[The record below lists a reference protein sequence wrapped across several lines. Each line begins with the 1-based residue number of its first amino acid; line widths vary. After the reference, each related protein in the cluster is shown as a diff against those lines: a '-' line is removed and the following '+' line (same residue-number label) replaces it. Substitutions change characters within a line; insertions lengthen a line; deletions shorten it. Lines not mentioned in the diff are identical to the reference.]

1 MFKTIG
7 VIGDSIAHGLY
18 DAENLGWVARL
29 GQMML
34 KKYPGGFVFN
44 NMSQF
49 GDNVADACNRAIF
62 EVNSRK
68 CELILVSVGLND
80 LRRRKNFDLQIDLS
94 EGARIMYWNKL
105 LDVLQQS
112 GAKIVVLDLTPVV
125 EDKYTEDASLTRYN
139 TDVVRYNEIIK
150 QICKE
155 RKIAFFERYEKWAK
169 RDLNTLYEDATHPN
183 AKGHQIMAEEIF
195 EYLKQN
201 KFLK

>member
-1 MFKTIG
+1 
-7 VIGDSIAHGLY
+7 
-18 DAENLGWVARL
+18 
-29 GQMML
+29 
-34 KKYPGGFVFN
+34 
-44 NMSQF
+44 
-49 GDNVADACNRAIF
+49 
-62 EVNSRK
+62 
-68 CELILVSVGLND
+68 
-80 LRRRKNFDLQIDLS
+80 
-94 EGARIMYWNKL
+94 MYWNKL

-183 AKGHQIMAEEIF
+183 AKGHHILAEEVF